1 MAVTSASFRTMFPEF
16 TDTAKFPDAQ
26 INAWLDQAPNQLS
39 ASRLGKSYDLAV
51 MLFIAHNI
59 VLSARA
65 VASAAGSG
73 VPGQA
78 TGPVSSKSVD
88 KVSVSYDTGA
98 TAIGRAGAW
107 NATSYG
113 QRLYTLLRAC
123 GAGPLYFLP
132 DAPAI

>member
-1 MAVTSASFRTMFPEF
+1 MTVTSLSFRVMFPEF
-16 TDTAKFPDAQ
+16 TDSVKFPDAQ
-26 INAWLDQAPNQLS
+26 INAWLDQAPNQLNTN
-39 ASRLGKSYDLAV
+39 RLGKSYDLAV

-65 VASAAGSG
+65 VVSASGSG

-78 TGPVSSKSVD
+78 QGPVSSKTVD
-88 KVSVSYDTGA
+88 KVSVSFDTGA

-123 GAGPLYFLP
+123 GAGPIYFVP